1 MRINLMID
9 AQYEPTFFRLAAD
22 VKEALRVQA
31 RRERRTMV
39 SLSEEILRTGLAART
54 SPPTRAARAADPDAV
69 AKLIAAAGE

>member
-1 MRINLMID
+1 MID
-9 AQYEPTFFRLAAD
+9 AAYEPTFFRLAAD

-54 SPPTRAARAADPDAV
+54 SPPARVARAADPDAV
-69 AKLIAAAGE
+69 AKMIAAAGE